1 MLARRSREHTRV
13 AWLDKTMDSNST
25 NFELLGET
33 FSKEHMPILYS
44 MVQTNREN
52 AERQLQSIANAWHNG
67 SIVSAAQALESDMA
81 HDSAL

>member
-1 MLARRSREHTRV
+1 MKILGMNKNTQ
-13 AWLDKTMDSNST
+13 DDQ
-25 NFELLGET
+25 FELCGET
-33 FSKEHMPILYS
+33 FSREHMPILYS
-44 MVQTNREN
+44 MVQTNHEN